1 MARYCQTS
9 RSCTL
14 TSNYLKQVMKLPL
27 TTEEEKVEKRFLKQI
42 HGKER

>member
-1 MARYCQTS
+1 MNL
-9 RSCTL
+9 TL
-14 TSNYLKQVMKLPL
+14 TANYLKQVIKLPL